1 LNILFH
7 NKFRL
12 FIAFAVWIT
21 IFSVK
26 AEDHKTIGDEDLQFI
41 IKPPAKPLY
50 KHTTH
55 ITISQA
61 TLNTGWVINKQCHYN
76 LDQVSALEVVF
87 RKGGVRKL
95 KIQRADNIKRA
106 WVEGSSVQLEDIG
119 ANAVLCIRSETQS
132 FRRQPLDNSYIW
144 RGGPYMKRFFD
155 GYFPMHVNVAIDYPS
170 QQLKLTT
177 IEPKVLKARAVSVP
191 GHIRIDTMFEGKL
204 IIQLR
209 FIAAEKKNG
218 IGWN

>member
-1 LNILFH
+1 MNILFH
-7 NKFRL
+7 NKIRL
-12 FIAFAVWIT
+12 FIAIAVWIA

-26 AEDHKTIGDEDLQFI
+26 ADDHKSIGDEDLQFI
-41 IKPPAKPLY
+41 TKPPAKPLY

-95 KIQRADNIKRA
+95 KILRADNIKRA
-106 WVEGSSVQLEDIG
+106 WVEGSSVQLVDIG
-119 ANAVLCIRSETQS
+119 ANAVLCIRSETHS
-132 FRRQPLDNSYIW
+132 FHHQTLDNSYIW
-144 RGGPYMKRFFD
+144 RGGPYMKRFLD

-170 QQLKLTT
+170 QRLKLTT
-177 IEPKVLKARAVSVP
+177 IDPKVLKTRAVSVP

-209 FIAAEKKNG
+209 FIAAEKTNG